1 MPTIK
6 DSVHDHIEMTGVA
19 TDLLDTPAMQRLRRI
34 SQLGTVGLVYPS
46 ANHTRLEHSIGVYAL
61 ARRACEVLS
70 IDGAARDELVAAALL
85 HDVGHPPFSHNIE
98 ELIHRETGKLHD
110 DVLDIVSGGR
120 VGETLEAYGLSPQR
134 IADLIR
140 GEGRYGQVISG
151 DLDVDRMDYLLRDA
165 HHTGVAYG
173 TIDHERLVRALRF
186 VDETLVFAAGNLQ
199 TAESLLLARAL
210 MNPTVYQ
217 HHVARIAR
225 RMLWAATET
234 LLGSTSTTAATLRR
248 MDDVD
253 LRARLRAEAST
264 APMMARIDER
274 RLYKRAIWA
283 EWEAVP
289 ASVRAVPAS
298 EGASLRAAI
307 AEGAGV
313 APGEVLVDIPPAP
326 SMPEASTQ
334 IVVGD
339 AIVSIAAASP
349 LVRALQQTN
358 EANWRLGVYTPA
370 AHREAVQSAAVDAL
384 ALDTDLS
391 ILADRADSAIARLDQ
406 F

>member
-98 ELIHRETGKLHD
+98 GLIQRETGKLHD
-110 DVLDIVSGGR
+110 DVIDIVSAGR
-120 VGETLEAYGLSPQR
+120 VGETLEAYGLSPRR

-140 GEGRYGQVISG
+140 GRGRYGQVISG

-234 LLGSTSTTAATLRR
+234 LLETTTTTAAAVRR

-253 LRARLRAEAST
+253 LRARLRSEPSS
-264 APMMARIDER
+264 APMLARLDER
-274 RLYKRAIWA
+274 RLFKRAIWA
-283 EWEAVP
+283 EWDAVP
-289 ASVRAVPAS
+289 ASVRSTTDSA
-298 EGASLRAAI
+298 GASLHAAI

-313 APGEVLVDIPPAP
+313 APEAVLIDVPPAP

-370 AHREAVQSAAVDAL
+370 VHREAVQAAAVDVL
-384 ALDTDLS
+384 DLDTDHS

>member
-19 TDLLDTPAMQRLRRI
+19 TELLDTPAMQRLRRI

-61 ARRACEVLS
+61 ARRACDVLS

-98 ELIHRETGKLHD
+98 GLIHRETGKLHD
-110 DVLDIVSGGR
+110 DVLDIVSAGQ
-120 VGETLEAYGLSPQR
+120 VGETLEAYGLSPVR

-225 RMLWAATET
+225 RMLWAATER
-234 LLGSTSTTAATLRR
+234 LLDTTAVTAAQLRR

-253 LRARLRAEAST
+253 LRARLRAESATAS
-264 APMMARIDER
+264 MMARIDER
-274 RLYKRAIWA
+274 QLYKRAIWA

-289 ASVRAVPAS
+289 ASVRSSGDVAS
-298 EGASLRAAI
+298 DLRATI
-307 AEGAGV
+307 AEAAGV
-313 APGEVLVDIPPAP
+313 AVDEVLVDIPSAP

-370 AHREAVQSAAVDAL
+370 AHREAVQTAAVGTL
-384 ALDTDLS
+384 GLDTDHS

>member
-6 DSVHDHIEMTGVA
+6 DSVHDHIEVTGVA
-19 TDLLDTPAMQRLRRI
+19 TELLDTPAMQRLRRI
-34 SQLGTVGLVYPS
+34 SQLGTVSLVYPA

-70 IDGAARDELVAAALL
+70 IEGTARDELVAAALL

-98 ELIHRETGKLHD
+98 GLIQQETGKLHD
-110 DVLDIVSGGR
+110 DVLDIVSAGR
-120 VGETLEAYGLSPQR
+120 VGETLRAYGLSPTR

-140 GEGRYGQVISG
+140 GDGRYGQVISG

-225 RMLWAATET
+225 RMLWAASEQ
-234 LLGSTSTTAATLRR
+234 LLASTPIDASTLRR

-253 LRARLRAEAST
+253 LRARLRGESST
-264 APMMARIDER
+264 APMVARIDER
-274 RLYKRAIWA
+274 RLFKRAIWA
-283 EWEAVP
+283 EWTAVP
-289 ASVRAVPAS
+289 APVRAAS
-298 EGASLRAAI
+298 DADQAALRTAI
-307 AEGAGV
+307 AEHAEV
-313 APGEVLVDIPPAP
+313 AVEEVLLDIPSGP

-334 IVVGD
+334 IAVGD

-349 LVRALQQTN
+349 LVQALQQTN

-370 AHREAVQSAAVDAL
+370 THREAVQLAAIEVL
-384 ALDTDLS
+384 GLDTAQS

>member
-6 DSVHDHIEMTGVA
+6 DSVHDHIEVTGVA
-19 TDLLDTPAMQRLRRI
+19 TELLDTPAMQRLRRI
-34 SQLGTVGLVYPS
+34 SQLGTVSLVYPA
-46 ANHTRLEHSIGVYAL
+46 ANHTRFEHSIGVYAL

-70 IDGAARDELVAAALL
+70 IDGTARDELVAAALL

-98 ELIHRETGKLHD
+98 GLIHRETGKLHD
-110 DVLDIVSGGR
+110 DVLDIVSAGR
-120 VGETLEAYGLSPQR
+120 VGETLRAYGLSPTR

-225 RMLWAATET
+225 RMLWAASEQ
-234 LLGSTSTTAATLRR
+234 LLADTPIDASTLRR

-253 LRARLRAEAST
+253 LLARLRGESST

-274 RLYKRAIWA
+274 RLFKRAIWA
-283 EWEAVP
+283 EWAAVP
-289 ASVRAVPAS
+289 ADVRTAS
-298 EGASLRAAI
+298 DADRAALRTAI
-307 AEGAGV
+307 ADDAEV
-313 APGEVLVDIPPAP
+313 AVAEVLLDIPSDP

-349 LVRALQQTN
+349 LVQALQQTN

-370 AHREAVQSAAVDAL
+370 VHRSAVQAAAIEVL
-384 ALDTDLS
+384 GLDTDQS
-391 ILADRADSAIARLDQ
+391 ILADRADSTIARLDR

>member
-98 ELIHRETGKLHD
+98 GLIHRETGKLHD
-110 DVLDIVSGGR
+110 DVIDIVSDGR
-120 VGETLEAYGLSPQR
+120 VGETLEAYGLSPRR

-140 GEGRYGQVISG
+140 GRGRYGQVISG

-234 LLGSTSTTAATLRR
+234 LLETTTTTAAAVRR

-253 LRARLRAEAST
+253 LRARLRSEPSS
-264 APMMARIDER
+264 APMLARLDER
-274 RLYKRAIWA
+274 RLFKRAIWA
-283 EWEAVP
+283 EWDAVP
-289 ASVRAVPAS
+289 ASVRSTTDSA
-298 EGASLRAAI
+298 GASLHAAI

-313 APGEVLVDIPPAP
+313 APEAVLIDVPPAP

-370 AHREAVQSAAVDAL
+370 VHREAVQAAAVDVL
-384 ALDTDLS
+384 DLDTDHS